1 MEAKVSAWDSE
12 ADQLLIKS
20 MLKSVTKMMRKV
32 EIQWKFSGNL
42 VETKSKHRLLILKVR
57 Y

>member
-32 EIQWKFSGNL
+32 EI
-42 VETKSKHRLLILKVR
+42 
-57 Y
+57 